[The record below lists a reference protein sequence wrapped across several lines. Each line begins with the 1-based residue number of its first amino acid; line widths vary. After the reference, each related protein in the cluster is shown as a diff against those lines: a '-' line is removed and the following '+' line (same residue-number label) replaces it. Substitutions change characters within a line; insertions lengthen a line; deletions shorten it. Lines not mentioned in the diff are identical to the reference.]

1 MIYLYHKDH
10 GVHIAYTEQEVER
23 CKLNG
28 WVEKPEERK
37 TLTLPKMKGKK
48 DGTDHPAK

>member
-1 MIYLYHKDH
+1 VIYLYHKDH

-28 WVEKPEERK
+28 WVEKQEEKK
-37 TLTLPKMKGKK
+37 TLTLPKRKEKSN
-48 DGTDHPAK
+48 GTNLPPE

>member
-28 WVEKPEERK
+28 WVEKKPEEEKK
-37 TLTLPKMKGKK
+37 TLTLPKRKEKR
-48 DGTDHPAK
+48 DV

>member
-28 WVEKPEERK
+28 WVEKLEEKK
-37 TLTLPKMKGKK
+37 TLTLPKRKEKRN
-48 DGTDHPAK
+48 GTDYSPE

>member
-1 MIYLYHKDH
+1 MIVYLYHKDH

-28 WVEKPEERK
+28 WVEKPEAEKK
-37 TLTLPKMKGKK
+37 TLTLPKRKEKQNG
-48 DGTDHPAK
+48 